1 MSRAW
6 PTMAEVADAVAGE
19 LRTGNVDMAH
29 RLLMDG
35 VNRLPAAAE
44 ARRLAEALDPP
55 SSMGDARWDALLAA
69 AVRYRLHSMGRPA
82 PEWTVKEPLS
92 ICWWPTRINP
102 SQQYNAMAHTPAEFR
117 RLGIFIDE
125 RDLTSA

>member
-1 MSRAW
+1 MSYTW
-6 PTMAEVADAVAGE
+6 PTMADVASAVARDLSAGD
-19 LRTGNVDMAH
+19 LDMAH

-35 VNRLPAAAE
+35 VNRLPDAARE
-44 ARRLAEALDPP
+44 GRLAEVLGAPA
-55 SSMGDARWDALLAA
+55 STGDERWDALLAA
-69 AVRYRLHSMGRPA
+69 AVRYRLHSLGLDA
-82 PEWTVKEPLS
+82 PEWTVKAPLTVF
-92 ICWWPTRINP
+92 WWPTRINP

>member
-35 VNRLPAAAE
+35 VNRLP
-44 ARRLAEALDPP
+44 RRGAG
-55 SSMGDARWDALLAA
+55 S
-69 AVRYRLHSMGRPA
+69 AVVDG
-82 PEWTVKEPLS
+82 
-92 ICWWPTRINP
+92 
-102 SQQYNAMAHTPAEFR
+102 
-117 RLGIFIDE
+117 
-125 RDLTSA
+125 

>member
-6 PTMAEVADAVAGE
+6 PTMAEVADAVSRE
-19 LRTGNVDMAH
+19 LAVGDIDMAH
-29 RLLMDG
+29 RLVMDG

-44 ARRLAEALDPP
+44 AGLLSHVLEPPP
-55 SSMGDARWDALLAA
+55 STGDQRWDALLAA
-69 AVRYRLHSMGRPA
+69 AVRYRLHGLGRQA
-82 PEWTVKEPLS
+82 PEWTVKEPLNVF
-92 ICWWPTRINP
+92 WWPTRISA

>member
-6 PTMAEVADAVAGE
+6 PTMAEVAAAVAREIAVGD
-19 LRTGNVDMAH
+19 VDMAH
-29 RLLMDG
+29 RLVMDG
-35 VNRLPAAAE
+35 VNRLPAAA
-44 ARRLAEALDPP
+44 APGRLKHVVEPP
-55 SSMGDARWDALLAA
+55 ASTGDQRWDALLAA
-69 AVRYRLHSMGRPA
+69 AVRYRLHELGQRA
-82 PEWTVKEPLS
+82 PEWTIKEPLNVF
-92 ICWWPTRINP
+92 WWPTRISA

>member
-6 PTMAEVADAVAGE
+6 PTMAEVADAVARE
-19 LRTGNVDMAH
+19 LSTGNVDMAH

-35 VNRLPAAAE
+35 VNRLPGAAQAG
-44 ARRLAEALDPP
+44 RLEEVLKPP
-55 SSMGDARWDALLAA
+55 ASMGDARWDALLAA
-69 AVRYRLHSMGRPA
+69 AVRYRLHAMGLRAPA
-82 PEWTVKEPLS
+82 WTIKEPLS
-92 ICWWPTRINP
+92 VFWWPTRINE